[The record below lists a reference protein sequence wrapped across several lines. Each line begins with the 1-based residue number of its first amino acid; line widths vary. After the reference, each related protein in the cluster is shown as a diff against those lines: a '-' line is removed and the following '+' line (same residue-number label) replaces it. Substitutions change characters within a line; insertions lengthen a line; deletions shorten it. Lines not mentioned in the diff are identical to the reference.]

1 MSEDLVWISM
11 VDRLAD
17 GDITKH
23 DQIYKTNYIQVL
35 TLMSYWNERD
45 KHIEQ
50 VNRAAARKNK

>member
-1 MSEDLVWISM
+1 M

-23 DQIYKTNYIQVL
+23 DAIYKTNYIQVL

-50 VNRAAARKNK
+50 VNRAQARKNK